1 MGNFTS
7 HKILTE
13 QNLVVCNFQ
22 GDISIKEVMAMNLTF
37 INDPQF
43 NPLFNVL
50 LDFRNSSAIG
60 FRLDITDYITFF
72 KKNVSLK
79 EKVQVGIVYSTPN
92 QEFLL
97 KFYKG
102 FGKFLNLD
110 IENFKHIAPCLE
122 WLNFS
127 ENEAALV
134 TDMLNSIKSSSED
147 LFFK

>member
-1 MGNFTS
+1 MGKFTS
-7 HKILTE
+7 YKILTE
-13 QNLVVCNFQ
+13 LNLIICNFQ
-22 GDISIKEVMAMNLTF
+22 GDISIREVMEINLRF
-37 INDPQF
+37 INDPEF

-60 FRLDITDYITFF
+60 FRLDITDYVSFF
-72 KKNVSLK
+72 KKNISLK

-110 IENFKHIAPCLE
+110 IENFKQLTPCLE
-122 WLNFS
+122 WLGFS
-127 ENEAALV
+127 DHDAALV
-134 TDMLNSIKSSSED
+134 SDHLNSIKSPSAD
-147 LFFK
+147 F

>member
-1 MGNFTS
+1 MAKFTS

-13 QNLVVCNFQ
+13 LNLIICNFQ
-22 GDISIKEVMAMNLTF
+22 GDISIREVMALNLEF
-37 INDPQF
+37 INDPKF

-60 FRLDITDYITFF
+60 FRLDITDYVTFF
-72 KKNVSLK
+72 KKNISLK

-102 FGKFLNLD
+102 FGKLLNLD
-110 IENFKHIAPCLE
+110 IESFKQIAPCLE

-127 ENEAALV
+127 ENDATLV
-134 TDMLNSIKSSSED
+134 TNTLNSIKSSSTD
-147 LFFK
+147 LLFK